1 MRLLRLLL
9 FLPLLQFL
17 AATSSL
23 LAQDTTTNL
32 IDRAA
37 SQYRTARTV
46 HASFEQ
52 TLTSE
57 ATGTAHPARGEYFQ
71 SGKKFA
77 LRFTEPSGDAI
88 VSDGTMLWLYLPSS
102 VKGQVIKMPAEVG
115 EGLDVLSALLSSPR
129 TNYAIVRGKDE
140 TVDGH
145 AATIYTL
152 TPKRND
158 LPFAKATVWIGK
170 SDGYLWL
177 LDAVEQTGLVRH
189 VRFKTVE
196 INVDLPQGALTFSVP
211 AGVRVIDQA
220 SLIGKK
226 P

>member
-1 MRLLRLLL
+1 MRLLLLL
-9 FLPLLQFL
+9 L

-23 LAQDTTTNL
+23 LAQDTTNL
-32 IDRAA
+32 VDRAA
-37 SQYRTARTV
+37 AQYRAARTV

-71 SGKKFA
+71 SGGKKFA
-77 LRFTEPSGDAI
+77 LRFTDPSGDAI
-88 VSDGTMLWLYLPSS
+88 VSDGTTLWLYLPSS
-102 VKGQVIKMPAEVG
+102 VTGQVIKMPAEVG
-115 EGLDVLSALLSSPR
+115 AGLDVLSTLLSSPR
-129 TNYAIVRGKDE
+129 LNYAIVRGRDQ

-158 LPFAKATVWIGK
+158 LPFAKAKIWIGK
-170 SDGYLWL
+170 SDGYIWQ

-196 INVDLPQGALTFSVP
+196 MNVDLPQGALTFSVP
-211 AGVRVIDQA
+211 VGVRVIDQA
-220 SLIGKK
+220 SLMGKK